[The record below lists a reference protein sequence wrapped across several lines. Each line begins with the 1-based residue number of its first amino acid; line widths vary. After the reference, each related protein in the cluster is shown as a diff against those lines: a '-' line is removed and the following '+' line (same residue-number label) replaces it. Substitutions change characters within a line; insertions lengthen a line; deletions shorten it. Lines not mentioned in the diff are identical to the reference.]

1 MIRLRRRMS
10 ALAIAVA
17 LTVGV
22 VAATIGASSG
32 NAKAVYSSKLPKTI
46 NLTAVEDMTGPVSY
60 VGKAVVEGLTLAM
73 DHINNTPLLGGSK
86 LALTVLDTESSVSTA
101 TTVFSQAIN
110 SSASAIFGPLLSQEA
125 LATAPLAQQ
134 AKVVDLAI
142 ESQSDNLLPIGN
154 YIWRATVSQLRFDN
168 MIPEVVAPKVTGTK
182 SVRILFDSA
191 TPSLVE
197 ADAELEAKFKALGF
211 TVLPNIPLAI
221 SGAPTPPNWQAE
233 ATALE
238 AGSPGAIGILAIG
251 ASNSQAVEALRNSG
265 YNGVLFGNEAATD
278 GQLVP
283 AGTAANGFVY
293 AVDYSPCLASK
304 YPSSATFTKIIERS
318 YPSTTPNGYNATGW
332 DAMYEM
338 ATAISLSHSATRAG
352 IEQGL
357 TLEQKSKA
365 GFNGTLGPEHLT
377 GRDTTGPGVAVVW
390 DAANQTQTCVKY
402 GNPKDA
408 TQP

>member
-1 MIRLRRRMS
+1 MTSIRRRVGAV
-10 ALAIAVA
+10 ALA

-22 VAATIGASSG
+22 VAVTFGAATGS
-32 NAKAVYSSKLPKTI
+32 AKTEKAAKLPAII

-60 VGKAVVEGLTLAM
+60 VGKSVVEGLNLALA
-73 DHINNTPLLGGSK
+73 HINNTQLLHGSK
-86 LALTVLDTESSVSTA
+86 LKLTVLDTASSVSTA
-101 TTVFSQAIN
+101 TTVFSQAI
-110 SSASAIFGPLLSQEA
+110 SSNAVAIFGPLLSQEA

-142 ESQSDNLLPIGN
+142 ESQNDQLLPIGN

-168 MIPEVVAPKVTGTK
+168 LIPEVIAPKITGSK

-221 SGAPTPPNWQAE
+221 TGAATPPNWPAE
-233 ATALE
+233 ATSLE
-238 AGSPGAIGILAIG
+238 AGNPSAIGVLAIG
-251 ASNSQAVEALRNSG
+251 ANNSQAVTALRNSG
-265 YNGVLFGNEAATD
+265 YKGVLFGNEAATD
-278 GQLVP
+278 GQLIP
-283 AGTAANGFVY
+283 AGAAANGFVY
-293 AVDYSPCLASK
+293 AVDYSPCLAKK
-304 YPSSATFTKIIERS
+304 YASSRTFTNIVTRS
-318 YPSTTPNGYNATGW
+318 YPGTTPNGYNATGW

-338 ATAISLSHSATRAG
+338 ATAISLSGSATRAG
-352 IEQGL
+352 VEQGL
-357 TLEQKSKA
+357 LLEQKSKA
-365 GFNGTLGPEHLT
+365 GFNGTLGPEHMT

-390 DAANQTQTCVKY
+390 DSSNNTQTCVKY
-402 GNPKDA
+402 GNPKYA

>member
-1 MIRLRRRMS
+1 MISLRRRMS
-10 ALAIAVA
+10 ALAFAVA
-17 LTVGV
+17 LAVGV
-22 VAATIGASSG
+22 VAATIGATSG
-32 NAKAVYSSKLPKTI
+32 NAKTVYSSKLPKTI
-46 NLTAVEDMTGPVSY
+46 NLTAVEDLTGPVSY

-73 DHINNTPLLGGSK
+73 DHINNTNLLGGSK

-168 MIPEVVAPKVTGTK
+168 MIPEVVAPK
-182 SVRILFDSA
+182 VRILFDSA

-283 AGTAANGFVY
+283 AGQAANGFVY

-357 TLEQKSKA
+357 ILEQKSKA

-377 GRDTTGPGVAVVW
+377 GRDTTGPGVAVTW